1 MIRALTVAPARPGV
15 ERLEM
20 RFLNV
25 LMDEHRGFSQMLDV
39 LDAIAGRLEHGVDVP
54 MAMLV
59 DVLDFFENFTDRHHD
74 KEEEMLF
81 PLLAKHGIGP
91 DQTVVSA
98 LMFQHEAGR
107 VYGAKMRS
115 ELLRLQQGD
124 ATAAAALA
132 ADARGYTELIREHI
146 RIEDDYF
153 YKLADQ
159 GLTEAEH
166 AAIVETFSGSPENR
180 ASHHERDRYLKMLDV
195 YPAMIAGWS
204 S

>member
-1 MIRALTVAPARPGV
+1 
-15 ERLEM
+15 M
-20 RFLNV
+20 RFLSV
-25 LMDEHRGFSQMLDV
+25 LMDEHRGFRVMLDV
-39 LDAIAGRLEHGVDVP
+39 LDAVAERLERGAAVP
-54 MAMLV
+54 MPMLA

-74 KEEEMLF
+74 QEEEMLF

-107 VYGAKMRS
+107 VYGTKMRKQ
-115 ELLRLQQGD
+115 LLRMQQGD
-124 ATAAAALA
+124 STAATVLA

-159 GLTEAEH
+159 VLTEAEH
-166 AAIVETFSGSPENR
+166 QAIVERFSGSPENR
-180 ASHHERDRYLKMLDV
+180 AAHPERERYLKMLEV
-195 YPAMIAGWS
+195 YPAVVAGWRS
-204 S
+204 

>member
-1 MIRALTVAPARPGV
+1 
-15 ERLEM
+15 M
-20 RFLNV
+20 RFLDV
-25 LMDEHRGFSQMLDV
+25 LMEDHRGFSAMLDV
-39 LDAIAGRLEHGVDVP
+39 LDAAAERLEIGADVP

-59 DVLDFFENFTDRHHD
+59 DVLDFFENFANRHHQQ
-74 KEEEMLF
+74 EEQTLF

-107 VYGAKMRS
+107 VYGTKMRK

-124 ATAAAALA
+124 PAASAALA

-146 RIEDDYF
+146 RIEDEYF

-159 GLTEAEH
+159 VLTESEH
-166 AAIVETFSGSPENR
+166 EAIVAKFSEGGSAR
-180 ASHHERDRYLKMLDV
+180 DVQWDRERYMNMLDV
-195 YPAMIAGWS
+195 YPGVVARWRAAR
-204 S
+204 